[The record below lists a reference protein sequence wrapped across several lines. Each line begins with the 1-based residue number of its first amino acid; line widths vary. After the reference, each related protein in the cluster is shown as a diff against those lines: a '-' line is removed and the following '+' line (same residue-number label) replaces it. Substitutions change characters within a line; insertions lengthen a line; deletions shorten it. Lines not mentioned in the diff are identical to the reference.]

1 MKLNEQN
8 TAWQGFEQ
16 HLFLSS
22 YLNPIIMKRNEPQFS
37 GFVTVAKSIVAFLS
51 SLFFNNSSK
60 DFQRLKNF
68 IAS

>member
-1 MKLNEQN
+1 MKKNQ
-8 TAWQGFEQ
+8 
-16 HLFLSS
+16 
-22 YLNPIIMKRNEPQFS
+22 PQQSAFAS
-37 GFVTVAKSIVAFLS
+37 VTKSIVTMLS